1 MKKNSAFKLRSGNKP
16 SVAKLSGVMKQS
28 PAKKAMNTNM
38 GDTIKSVLEPGF
50 VKLNRAI
57 KKKKQEFI
65 HSTNVPKG
73 TKTRA
78 DGKLV
83 NKTNPVKTDPSGRY
97 MTPNTN
103 FRTKPVE
110 PKTTKP
116 NPDGSKTTKPKTKDS
131 LKKTT
136 KKKVTFAEAY
146 KKRDMKTYGNLNLK
160 EYTAE
165 AKRQI
170 KNKKAT
176 SKTRPKTHKELQ
188 SEMPGGKNFKK
199 SEPRG
204 SGERMTTPKGSWDAP
219 KSQMKGSLKPADK
232 TAKTKTTKKADL
244 IVTKDAKKTQSVK
257 DARAKR
263 KEAKKA
269 VRTAR
274 KTSGRGSAEVKAAKE
289 ARRTARKNVR
299 IAKKNRRATRK
310 QTKSFLKN

>member
-1 MKKNSAFKLRSGNKP
+1 MKKNSAFKLKSGNKP
-16 SVAKLSGVMKQS
+16 SMAKLSGVMKNS
-28 PAKKAMNTNM
+28 PT
-38 GDTIKSVLEPGF
+38 
-50 VKLNRAI
+50 
-57 KKKKQEFI
+57 KQTFT
-65 HSTNVPKG
+65 HSTNVPVG
-73 TKTRA
+73 TRTRA
-78 DGKLV
+78 DGKLS
-83 NKTNPVKTDPSGRY
+83 NPVKTDPSGRY
-97 MTPNTN
+97 MTPKTN
-103 FRTKPVE
+103 FKTK
-110 PKTTKP
+110 
-116 NPDGSKTTKPKTKDS
+116 PDGSKVTKPKTKDS
-131 LKKTT
+131 VKKTT

-170 KNKKAT
+170 ANKKAT

-204 SGERMTTPKGSWDAP
+204 SGERMITPKGSWDAP

-232 TAKTKTTKKADL
+232 TTKTKTTKKADL

-257 DARAKR
+257 EARAKR
-263 KEAKKA
+263 KEARKA

-289 ARRTARKNVR
+289 ARKTARKNVR
-299 IAKKNRRATRK
+299 TAKKNRRATRK
-310 QTKSFLKN
+310 QTKEFLKN

>member
-1 MKKNSAFKLRSGNKP
+1 MKKNSAFKLKSGNKP
-16 SVAKLSGVMKQS
+16 SMAKLSGVMKNS
-28 PAKKAMNTNM
+28 PAKQTF
-38 GDTIKSVLEPGF
+38 T
-50 VKLNRAI
+50 
-57 KKKKQEFI
+57 

-78 DGKLV
+78 DGKLS
-83 NKTNPVKTDPSGRY
+83 NPVKTDPSGRY
-97 MTPNTN
+97 MTPKTN
-103 FRTKPVE
+103 FKTKP
-110 PKTTKP
+110 TLA
-116 NPDGSKTTKPKTKDS
+116 DGVTKDTR
-131 LKKTT
+131 KTT

-176 SKTRPKTHKELQ
+176 AKPSRVKKP
-188 SEMPGGKNFKK
+188 SEMAADAKKNRGTGK
-199 SEPRG
+199 G
-204 SGERMTTPKGSWDAP
+204 SGGYMTKAKEGSWDAP

>member
-28 PAKKAMNTNM
+28 PAKKAMNTSSI
-38 GDTIKSVLEPGF
+38 DTAKRILEPGF

-57 KKKKQEFI
+57 NKKKQTFT

-78 DGKLV
+78 DGKLS
-83 NKTNPVKTDPSGRY
+83 NPVKTDPSGRY

-116 NPDGSKTTKPKTKDS
+116 KTTKPKTKDS

-204 SGERMTTPKGSWDAP
+204 SGERMTTPKGSYDAP

-232 TAKTKTTKKADL
+232 TTKTKTTKPKADL

-257 DARAKR
+257 EARAKR
-263 KEAKKA
+263 KEARKA

-289 ARRTARKNVR
+289 ARKTARKNVR
-299 IAKKNRRATRK
+299 TAKKNRRATRK

>member
-1 MKKNSAFKLRSGNKP
+1 MKKNSAFKLKSGNKP
-16 SVAKLSGVMKQS
+16 SIAKLSGVMKNS
-28 PAKKAMNTNM
+28 PT
-38 GDTIKSVLEPGF
+38 
-50 VKLNRAI
+50 
-57 KKKKQEFI
+57 KQTFT

-73 TKTRA
+73 TRTRA
-78 DGKLV
+78 DGKLSD
-83 NKTNPVKTDPSGRY
+83 PVKTEP
-97 MTPNTN
+97 N

-110 PKTTKP
+110 
-116 NPDGSKTTKPKTKDS
+116 PKTKDS

-176 SKTRPKTHKELQ
+176 AKPSRVKKPT
-188 SEMPGGKNFKK
+188 EMAADAKKNRGTGK
-199 SEPRG
+199 G
-204 SGERMTTPKGSWDAP
+204 SGGYMTKAKEGSWDAP

-232 TAKTKTTKKADL
+232 TTTTKTTKPKADL

-263 KEAKKA
+263 KEARKA

-289 ARRTARKNVR
+289 ARKTARKNVR
-299 IAKKNRRATRK
+299 TAKKNRRATRK
-310 QTKSFLKN
+310 QTKSFLKK

>member
-28 PAKKAMNTNM
+28 PAKKAMNTSSI
-38 GDTIKSVLEPGF
+38 DTAKRILEPGI

-57 KKKKQEFI
+57 NKKKQTFT

-78 DGKLV
+78 DGKLS
-83 NKTNPVKTDPSGRY
+83 NPVKTDPSGRY
-97 MTPNTN
+97 MTPKTN
-103 FRTKPVE
+103 FKTKPKVSD
-110 PKTTKP
+110 PAP
-116 NPDGSKTTKPKTKDS
+116 KTTKPKTKDS

-204 SGERMTTPKGSWDAP
+204 SGERMTTPKGSYDAP

-232 TAKTKTTKKADL
+232 TTTTKTKTTKKSDL

-263 KEAKKA
+263 KEARKA

-289 ARRTARKNVR
+289 ARKTAKQNVR
-299 IAKKNRRATRK
+299 TAKKNRRATRK
-310 QTKSFLKN
+310 QTKSFLKK

>member
-28 PAKKAMNTNM
+28 PAKKAMNTSSI
-38 GDTIKSVLEPGF
+38 DTAKRILEPGI

-57 KKKKQEFI
+57 NKKKQTFT

-78 DGKLV
+78 DGKLS
-83 NKTNPVKTDPSGRY
+83 NPVKTDPSGRY
-97 MTPNTN
+97 MTPKTN
-103 FRTKPVE
+103 FKTKPKVSD
-110 PKTTKP
+110 PAP
-116 NPDGSKTTKPKTKDS
+116 KTTKPKTKDS

-170 KNKKAT
+170 SNKKAT
-176 SKTRPKTHKELQ
+176 AKPSRVKKP
-188 SEMPGGKNFKK
+188 SEMAADAKKNRGTGK
-199 SEPRG
+199 G
-204 SGERMTTPKGSWDAP
+204 SGGYMTKAKEGSYDAP

-232 TAKTKTTKKADL
+232 TTTTKTKTTKKSDL

-263 KEAKKA
+263 KEARKA

-289 ARRTARKNVR
+289 ARKTAKQNVR
-299 IAKKNRRATRK
+299 TAKKNRRATRK
-310 QTKSFLKN
+310 QTKSFLKK

>member
-16 SVAKLSGVMKQS
+16 SMAKMAGVMKDS
-28 PAKKAMNTNM
+28 PAKAI
-38 GDTIKSVLEPGF
+38 GD
-50 VKLNRAI
+50 
-57 KKKKQEFI
+57 
-65 HSTNVPKG
+65 
-73 TKTRA
+73 
-78 DGKLV
+78 
-83 NKTNPVKTDPSGRY
+83 PVKP
-97 MTPNTN
+97 
-103 FRTKPVE
+103 
-110 PKTTKP
+110 
-116 NPDGSKTTKPKTKDS
+116 
-131 LKKTT
+131 

-176 SKTRPKTHKELQ
+176 AKPSRVKKPT
-188 SEMPGGKNFKK
+188 EMAADAKKNRGTGK
-199 SEPRG
+199 G
-204 SGERMTTPKGSWDAP
+204 SGGFMTKPTKAKEGSYDAP

-232 TAKTKTTKKADL
+232 TTTTKTKKTKKADL

-263 KEAKKA
+263 KEARKA

-289 ARRTARKNVR
+289 ARKTARKNVR
-299 IAKKNRRATRK
+299 TAKKNRRATRK
-310 QTKSFLKN
+310 QTKSFLKK

>member
-1 MKKNSAFKLRSGNKP
+1 MKKNSAFKLKSGNKP
-16 SVAKLSGVMKQS
+16 SIAKLSGVMKNS
-28 PAKKAMNTNM
+28 PT
-38 GDTIKSVLEPGF
+38 
-50 VKLNRAI
+50 
-57 KKKKQEFI
+57 KQTFT
-65 HSTNVPKG
+65 HSTNVPVG
-73 TKTRA
+73 TRTRA
-78 DGKLV
+78 DGKLSD
-83 NKTNPVKTDPSGRY
+83 PVKTDPSGRY

-103 FRTKPVE
+103 FKTKPDF
-110 PKTTKP
+110 TTKP
-116 NPDGSKTTKPKTKDS
+116 KDSKPKTKDS
-131 LKKTT
+131 VKKTT

-176 SKTRPKTHKELQ
+176 SKTRPKTHAELK

-204 SGERMTTPKGSWDAP
+204 SGERMITPKGSYDAP

-232 TAKTKTTKKADL
+232 TTTTKKTKPKADL

-263 KEAKKA
+263 KEARKA

-289 ARRTARKNVR
+289 ARKTARKNVR
-299 IAKKNRRATRK
+299 TAKKNRRATRK
-310 QTKSFLKN
+310 QTKEFLKN

>member
-1 MKKNSAFKLRSGNKP
+1 MKKNSAFKLKSGNKP
-16 SVAKLSGVMKQS
+16 SMAKLSGVMKDS
-28 PAKKAMNTNM
+28 PT
-38 GDTIKSVLEPGF
+38 
-50 VKLNRAI
+50 
-57 KKKKQEFI
+57 KQTFT

-78 DGKLV
+78 DGKLSD
-83 NKTNPVKTDPSGRY
+83 PVKT
-97 MTPNTN
+97 
-103 FRTKPVE
+103 
-110 PKTTKP
+110 
-116 NPDGSKTTKPKTKDS
+116 NPDGSK
-131 LKKTT
+131 T

-160 EYTAE
+160 EYTTE

-170 KNKKAT
+170 ANKKAT
-176 SKTRPKTHKELQ
+176 AKPSRVKKPT
-188 SEMPGGKNFKK
+188 EMAADAKKNRGTGK
-199 SEPRG
+199 G
-204 SGERMTTPKGSWDAP
+204 SGGYMTKAKEGSYDAP

-232 TAKTKTTKKADL
+232 TTKTKTTKPKADL

-257 DARAKR
+257 EARTKR

-289 ARRTARKNVR
+289 ARKTARKNVR
-299 IAKKNRRATRK
+299 TAKKNRRATRK

>member
-1 MKKNSAFKLRSGNKP
+1 MKKNSAFKLKSGNKP
-16 SVAKLSGVMKQS
+16 SMAKLSGVMKDS
-28 PAKKAMNTNM
+28 PAKYSYTR
-38 GDTIKSVLEPGF
+38 DIKMKE
-50 VKLNRAI
+50 
-57 KKKKQEFI
+57 
-65 HSTNVPKG
+65 
-73 TKTRA
+73 
-78 DGKLV
+78 
-83 NKTNPVKTDPSGRY
+83 
-97 MTPNTN
+97 
-103 FRTKPVE
+103 
-110 PKTTKP
+110 
-116 NPDGSKTTKPKTKDS
+116 NPDGSKVLPKLADPVSKP
-131 LKKTT
+131 

-232 TAKTKTTKKADL
+232 TTKTKTTKPKADL

-257 DARAKR
+257 EARAKR
-263 KEAKKA
+263 KEARKA

-289 ARRTARKNVR
+289 ARKTARKNVR
-299 IAKKNRRATRK
+299 TAKKNRRATRK

>member
-1 MKKNSAFKLRSGNKP
+1 MKTNSAFKLRSGNTP
-16 SVAKLSGVMKQS
+16 SMAKLSGVMKNS
-28 PAKKAMNTNM
+28 PAKQTF
-38 GDTIKSVLEPGF
+38 T
-50 VKLNRAI
+50 
-57 KKKKQEFI
+57 

-73 TKTRA
+73 TRTRA
-78 DGKLV
+78 DGKLSD
-83 NKTNPVKTDPSGRY
+83 PVKTEP
-97 MTPNTN
+97 N

-110 PKTTKP
+110 
-116 NPDGSKTTKPKTKDS
+116 PKTKDS

-176 SKTRPKTHKELQ
+176 AKPAKPSRVKKPT
-188 SEMPGGKNFKK
+188 EMAADAEKNRGTGK
-199 SEPRG
+199 G
-204 SGERMTTPKGSWDAP
+204 SGGFMTKPTKAKEGSYDAP
-219 KSQMKGSLKPADK
+219 KSQMKGSLKPSDK
-232 TAKTKTTKKADL
+232 TTKTKTTKPKADL

-263 KEAKKA
+263 KEARKA

-289 ARRTARKNVR
+289 ARKTARKNVR
-299 IAKKNRRATRK
+299 TAKKNRRATRK

>member
-1 MKKNSAFKLRSGNKP
+1 MKKNSAFKLKSGNKP
-16 SVAKLSGVMKQS
+16 SIAKLSGIMKNS
-28 PAKKAMNTNM
+28 PAKQTF
-38 GDTIKSVLEPGF
+38 T
-50 VKLNRAI
+50 
-57 KKKKQEFI
+57 

-78 DGKLV
+78 DGKLSD
-83 NKTNPVKTDPSGRY
+83 PVKTDPSGRY

-103 FRTKPVE
+103 FKTKP
-110 PKTTKP
+110 
-116 NPDGSKTTKPKTKDS
+116 DFTTKPKIKDNT
-131 LKKTT
+131 KKTT

-146 KKRDMKTYGNLNLK
+146 KNRDMKTYGNLNLK

-170 KNKKAT
+170 ANKKAT
-176 SKTRPKTHKELQ
+176 AKPSRVKKPTELAADIKKNKGTGKGGGGYMTKAKE
-188 SEMPGGKNFKK
+188 
-199 SEPRG
+199 
-204 SGERMTTPKGSWDAP
+204 GSWDAP
-219 KSQMKGSLKPADK
+219 KGQMKGSLKPADK
-232 TAKTKTTKKADL
+232 TTAKTTKTAKPKADL
-244 IVTKDAKKTQSVK
+244 IVTKDAKKVQSVK

-289 ARRTARKNVR
+289 ARKTARKNVR
-299 IAKKNRRATRK
+299 IAKKNRRATKK

>member
-1 MKKNSAFKLRSGNKP
+1 MKKNSAFKLKSGNKP
-16 SVAKLSGVMKQS
+16 SMAKLSGVMKDS
-28 PAKKAMNTNM
+28 PAKQTF
-38 GDTIKSVLEPGF
+38 T
-50 VKLNRAI
+50 
-57 KKKKQEFI
+57 

-78 DGKLV
+78 DGKLS
-83 NKTNPVKTDPSGRY
+83 NPVKTDPSGRY

-110 PKTTKP
+110 P
-116 NPDGSKTTKPKTKDS
+116 KTTKPKTKDS

-204 SGERMTTPKGSWDAP
+204 SGERMITPKGSYDAP

-232 TAKTKTTKKADL
+232 TTTTKTTKKSDL

-263 KEAKKA
+263 KEARKA

-289 ARRTARKNVR
+289 ARKTARKNVR
-299 IAKKNRRATRK
+299 TAKKNRRATRK

>member
-1 MKKNSAFKLRSGNKP
+1 MKKNSAFKLKSGNKP
-16 SVAKLSGVMKQS
+16 SITKLSGVMKQS
-28 PAKKAMNTNM
+28 PAKQAMNTSSI
-38 GDTIKSVLEPGF
+38 DTAKRILEPGF

-57 KKKKQEFI
+57 NKKKQTFT

-78 DGKLV
+78 DGKLS
-83 NKTNPVKTDPSGRY
+83 NPVKTDPSGRY
-97 MTPNTN
+97 MTPKTN
-103 FRTKPVE
+103 FKTKN
-110 PKTTKP
+110 TST
-116 NPDGSKTTKPKTKDS
+116 DGTMAGKPKTKDS

-176 SKTRPKTHKELQ
+176 AKPAKPSRVKKPT
-188 SEMPGGKNFKK
+188 EMAADAKKNRGTGK
-199 SEPRG
+199 G
-204 SGERMTTPKGSWDAP
+204 SGGFMTKPTKAKEGSWDAP

-232 TAKTKTTKKADL
+232 TTKTKTTKKADL

-257 DARAKR
+257 EARAKR
-263 KEAKKA
+263 KEARKA

-289 ARRTARKNVR
+289 ARKTARKNVR
-299 IAKKNRRATRK
+299 TAKKNRRATRK